1 MNTIDLSALDASLAT
16 ISDWKY
22 LTRGAV
28 TREFAFKNF
37 AEAFAFMTEIALV
50 AEKSNHH
57 PEWSNVYNRVVITL
71 TTHDA
76 GGLTEKDVVLARQ
89 IDRIF
94 ARFDASRAS

>member
-1 MNTIDLSALDASLAT
+1 MEKIAAPQLATKLAT
-16 ISDWKY
+16 IPDWLY
-22 LTRGAV
+22 VQRGAV
-28 TREFAFKNF
+28 TREFVLKNF
-37 AEAFAFMTEIALV
+37 AEAFAFMTEIALI

-94 ARFDASRAS
+94 ARFEASLAS

>member
-1 MNTIDLSALDASLAT
+1 MEKIAAPQLATKLAT
-16 ISDWKY
+16 IPDWRH

-28 TREFAFKNF
+28 TREFVFKNF

-76 GGLTEKDVVLARQ
+76 GGLTEKDVVLAQQ

-94 ARFDASRAS
+94 ARFDVSRAS

>member
-1 MNTIDLSALDASLAT
+1 MEKITAPQLAAKLAT
-16 ISDWKY
+16 IPDWRH
-22 LTRGAV
+22 LTRDAV
-28 TREFAFKNF
+28 TREFVLKNF
-37 AEAFAFMTEIALV
+37 VEAFAFMTEIALV